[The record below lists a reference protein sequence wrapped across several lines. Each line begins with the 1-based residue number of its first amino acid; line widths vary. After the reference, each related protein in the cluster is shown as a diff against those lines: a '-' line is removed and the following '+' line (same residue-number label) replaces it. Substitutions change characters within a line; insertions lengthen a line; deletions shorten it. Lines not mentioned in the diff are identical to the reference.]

1 MEVELL
7 YTAEHEGR
15 GLLHTV
21 ELGGRIIAH
30 NISWSQGYCTQLNM
44 EVGLSYTVEHSGRII
59 VLYSLEQGGG
69 VIIHR

>member
-21 ELGGRIIAH
+21 EH
-30 NISWSQGYCTQLNM
+30 
-44 EVGLSYTVEHSGRII
+44 VGLLYTVEHSDRVV